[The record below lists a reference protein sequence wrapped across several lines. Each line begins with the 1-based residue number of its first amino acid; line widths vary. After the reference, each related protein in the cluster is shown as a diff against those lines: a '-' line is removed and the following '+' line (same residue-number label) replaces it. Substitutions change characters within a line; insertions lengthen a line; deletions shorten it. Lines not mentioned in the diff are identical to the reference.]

1 MHIDLRSYD
10 PKPEGAS
17 PERDENRRGTS
28 WLQARSFTANL
39 APARTDP
46 RAYSQQPF
54 VHYFA
59 AKVLPHSLDEPQG
72 EIHRPGLVWEH
83 ATLRF
88 APLSVAKSPHP
99 PLSCY
104 VLETLARSKC
114 SIAGRKLSAVVPPF
128 ALAGVEKRITW
139 SRTHIGTQSLH
150 KRWLI
155 PLIFLLPG
163 EIRVREQAARIFFPQ
178 LLETGIE

>member
-1 MHIDLRSYD
+1 MRIDLRSYD

-28 WLQARSFTANL
+28 WLQVRSFTANL

-114 SIAGRKLSAVVPPF
+114 SMAGRKLSAVVPVGCAADTAQPM
-128 ALAGVEKRITW
+128 LA
-139 SRTHIGTQSLH
+139 SRHRAKDVTRARDHARTRQS
-150 KRWLI
+150 
-155 PLIFLLPG
+155 
-163 EIRVREQAARIFFPQ
+163 AAHRSDRSWPICHGPWRSA
-178 LLETGIE
+178 